1 HAHKEVALMTLRNW
15 IFGTIVLLAVFG
27 LSATLIA
34 NPFGLLQNI
43 FITLLIVG
51 AIYGIYR
58 LFLAKKIGNEEQRKF
73 MQAERQS
80 NTRMQKKKKSH
91 VPRAK
96 ARNKPLRKRKHVHL
110 TVIEGKKGKKDKK
123 NNR

>member
-1 HAHKEVALMTLRNW
+1 MTLRNW

-58 LFLAKKIGNEEQRKF
+58 LFLAKKIGNEEHRKF
-73 MQAERQS
+73 MQAARQS
-80 NTRMQKKKKSH
+80 KTRMQKKKKSH

-123 NNR
+123 NNRAIH